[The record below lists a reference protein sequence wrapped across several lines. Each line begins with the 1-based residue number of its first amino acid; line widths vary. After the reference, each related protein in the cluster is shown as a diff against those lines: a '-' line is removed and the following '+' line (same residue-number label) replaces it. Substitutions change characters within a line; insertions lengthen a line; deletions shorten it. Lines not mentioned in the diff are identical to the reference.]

1 VRWVRDRSLGLFF
14 LALFLLTWVAQLV
27 FQWFEYRDEQ
37 QTHEESAVFWSSE
50 FWVTFWQATLEN
62 WQSEFLQLASF
73 VIAAGYLVWKG
84 SSESGD
90 SDERVEAKLDALLK
104 QAGIEPS
111 EVHRKLP
118 AKFQPKVGAK
128 GS

>member
-1 VRWVRDRSLGLFF
+1 V
-14 LALFLLTWVAQLV
+14 
-27 FQWFEYRDEQ
+27 DEQ
-37 QTHEESAVFWSSE
+37 QTHDEAAVFWSSE

-111 EVHRKLP
+111 DVHRKLP

-128 GS
+128 G